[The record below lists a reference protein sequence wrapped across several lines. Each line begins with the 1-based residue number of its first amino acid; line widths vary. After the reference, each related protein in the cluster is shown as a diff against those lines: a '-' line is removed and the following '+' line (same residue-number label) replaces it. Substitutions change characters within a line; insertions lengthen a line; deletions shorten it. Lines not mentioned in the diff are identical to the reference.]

1 VILDHESLDLGA
13 DEVGRGGHVRPPGE
27 HLPRQYHSN
36 LCGHFHTV
44 IHPILGQPG
53 SCISL

>member
-1 VILDHESLDLGA
+1 VILNGQSLDLRA
-13 DEVGRGGHVRPPGE
+13 DQVGRGGHVRPPGE
-27 HLPRQYHSN
+27 HLPRQYHFSV
-36 LCGHFHTV
+36 CGCCHTV